1 MRDFSRRG
9 VEFRDRRRRYL
20 NWLTW
25 KSIRK
30 LSLTL
35 KYEWA
40 LVTLREEGG
49 VEMRDGDCKR
59 K

>member
-1 MRDFSRRG
+1 MRGFSRRG

-20 NWLTW
+20 MWLTW

-35 KYEWA
+35 KYEWV

-49 VEMRDGDCKR
+49 VGMGDRDSKR

>member
-1 MRDFSRRG
+1 MSGFSKRG

-20 NWLTW
+20 TWLTW

-49 VEMRDGDCKR
+49 VGMGDGGSKR